1 MKFSKS
7 ILLSFLLLVMA
18 SIVPSSIADLTPID
32 KSRPLPSSIAD
43 LKDHNMDRT
52 MYLPYNRIVG
62 GEDARAG
69 DYPYFG
75 KL

>member
-1 MKFSKS
+1 MNFSIS
-7 ILLSFLLLVMA
+7 ILLSFLVMA
-18 SIVPSSIADLTPID
+18 SIVPSSIAGLTPVD
-32 KSRPLPSSIAD
+32 KFRPLPSSIAD

-62 GEDARAG
+62 GEDAKAG